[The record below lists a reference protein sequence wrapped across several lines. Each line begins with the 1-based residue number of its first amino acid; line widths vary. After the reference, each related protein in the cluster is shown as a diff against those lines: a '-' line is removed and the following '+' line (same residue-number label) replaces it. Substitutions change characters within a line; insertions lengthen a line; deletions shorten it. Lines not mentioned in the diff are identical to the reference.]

1 MLWGSSFS
9 GGHVMALAKP
19 LRAAAV
25 IAQVPHADGFASLTA
40 MSPAQILR
48 LSGHGVYDMVRGAL
62 RLAPH
67 CVPASGEP
75 GSLALM
81 TAPEASRYPKLAP
94 PGFDLDQRVAARFAL
109 GVGFYS
115 PGRKLRD
122 LEVPVLV
129 QVGRKD
135 ETTPPA
141 AAIKAGGR
149 ARNGVVKTYDVG
161 HFEPYTG
168 DDFEIFVADQL
179 KFLEQSLKVS

>member
-1 MLWGSSFS
+1 M
-9 GGHVMALAKP
+9 
-19 LRAAAV
+19 
-25 IAQVPHADGFASLTA
+25 
-40 MSPAQILR
+40 
-48 LSGHGVYDMVRGAL
+48 
-62 RLAPH
+62 
-67 CVPASGEP
+67 
-75 GSLALM
+75 
-81 TAPEASRYPKLAP
+81 AP

-122 LEVPVLV
+122 VEVPVLV

-179 KFLEQSLKVS
+179 KFLEQSLKAS